1 MFGDMRGTQDRMAEV
16 ENQALLKQ
24 TVFNLLVCV
33 PIFCGTVQLLAWS
46 RYNLKGSSL
55 AQMRK
60 RLAEAEEGW
69 RYSLVV

>member
-1 MFGDMRGTQDRMAEV
+1 MAEI

-24 TVFNLLVCV
+24 TVFNLLVSV
-33 PIFCGTVQLLAWS
+33 PIICGSVQLMAWS
-46 RYNLKGSSL
+46 RYNLKGATL